1 MNIFASIYLDEDV
14 SNLVAR
20 LLRSRGI
27 DVETVQE
34 QQMLGK
40 SDPEQIAHATSLK
53 RCILT
58 HNRVDYEEIHLQY
71 LSNTMTHFG
80 IIVIP
85 QKNPHDIVART
96 MVLLDT
102 LTADE
107 LENQL
112 IYI

>member
-1 MNIFASIYLDEDV
+1 MNIFALIYLDEDV

-20 LLRSRGI
+20 LLRSRGM
-27 DVETVQE
+27 DVTTVQE

-40 SDPEQIAHATSLK
+40 SDPEQLAFFASIS

-58 HNRVDYEEIHLQY
+58 HNRVDYEKLHLHY
-71 LSNTMTHFG
+71 VTNG
-80 IIVIP
+80 IEHSGMIVIP
-85 QKNPHDIVART
+85 QKPAHEIVLRT

-107 LENQL
+107 LSNQL
-112 IYI
+112 LYI

>member
-1 MNIFASIYLDEDV
+1 MNIFALIYLDEDV

-20 LLRSRGI
+20 LLRSRGM
-27 DVETVQE
+27 DVTTVQE

-40 SDPEQIAHATSLK
+40 SDPEQLAFTASIS

-58 HNRVDYEEIHLQY
+58 HNRVDYEKLHLQY
-71 LSNTMTHFG
+71 ATNEIEHSG

-85 QKNPHDIVART
+85 QKPAHEIVSRT

-107 LENQL
+107 LSNQL
-112 IYI
+112 LYI

>member
-1 MNIFASIYLDEDV
+1 MNIFALIYLDEDV

-27 DVETVQE
+27 DVQTVQE
-34 QQMLGK
+34 CQMLGK
-40 SDPEQIAHATSLK
+40 SDPEQLSYAISVN

-58 HNRVDYEEIHLQY
+58 HNRVDYEKLHLQY
-71 LSNTMTHFG
+71 INQKVDHSG
-80 IIVIP
+80 IIVVP
-85 QKNPHDIVART
+85 QKIPYEIVART
-96 MVLLDT
+96 MVLLDR

-112 IYI
+112 FYI